1 MMLKAYIM
9 LWAETKPVFEERT
22 DLGEISPVI
31 VASSFNLKLSDS
43 GSAEA
48 EIALVNI
55 RFRDIAHAK

>member
-1 MMLKAYIM
+1 MLKV
-9 LWAETKPVFEERT
+9 ETKLVFEERT

-31 VASSFNLKLSDS
+31 VASSPNLQVSDS

-48 EIALVNI
+48 GIALVNI